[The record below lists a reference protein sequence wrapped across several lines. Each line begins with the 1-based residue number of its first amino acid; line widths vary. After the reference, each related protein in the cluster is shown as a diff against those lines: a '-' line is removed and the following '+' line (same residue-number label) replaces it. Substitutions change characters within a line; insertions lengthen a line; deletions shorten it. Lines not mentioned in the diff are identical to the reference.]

1 MNTYMRFFDKIFTF
15 FKSIGESFYDSVIY
29 DNRYEFILKGLF
41 HTIIIAFFAVIIGII
56 ISRI

>member
-29 DNRYEFILKGLF
+29 DN
-41 HTIIIAFFAVIIGII
+41 
-56 ISRI
+56 